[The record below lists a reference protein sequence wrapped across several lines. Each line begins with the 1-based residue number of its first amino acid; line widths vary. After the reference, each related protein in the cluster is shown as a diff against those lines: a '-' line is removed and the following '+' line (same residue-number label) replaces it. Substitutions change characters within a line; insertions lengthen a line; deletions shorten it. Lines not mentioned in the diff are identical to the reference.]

1 MLGASFLPARFRND
15 HSHASATN
23 PGYLSRQIT
32 PLLQSISQRAFNH
45 PIRTIAFVALL
56 ASTSYVSLLE
66 GSLFDHTSVPGDV
79 TGGADLNLLVENGK
93 RLVLGDET
101 AWRWQVQNEIFNQT
115 SAQELAVFT
124 LVFPD
129 SRSSALPRT
138 APLANEIPISDF
150 NAARL
155 LPSTSN
161 PLSPI
166 SKDSTLV
173 FSVLLKEA
181 FDFLD
186 FIRELPNSLSL
197 QDEFP
202 DNLRR
207 TTVWV
212 IKASKSDGNWSQ
224 NTLARWAYD
233 AWTNFVDL
241 LKVRGV
247 FCLVSSLPNET
258 SVECGIT

>member
-15 HSHASATN
+15 HTHGSATS
-23 PGYLSRQIT
+23 PGYLSRQTT

-45 PIRTIAFVALL
+45 PIRTIVFVALL

-66 GSLFDHTSVPGDV
+66 GSLFDHTAVTGEA
-79 TGGADLNLLVENGK
+79 TGGADWNLLVENGK

-115 SAQELAVFT
+115 SIQELAVFT

-129 SRSSALPRT
+129 SLSNSLPRT

-166 SKDSTLV
+166 SKDKTLV
-173 FSVLLKEA
+173 FSVLLNEA
-181 FDFLD
+181 PDFFD
-186 FIRELPNSLSL
+186 FIRELPNNPSL
-197 QDEFP
+197 QD
-202 DNLRR
+202 DLSDDLRR
-207 TTVWV
+207 TITWV
-212 IKASKSDGNWSQ
+212 IKASKSSGNWSQ
-224 NTLARWAYD
+224 NTYARWAHD

-241 LKVRGV
+241 IKVRGS
-247 FCLVSSLPNET
+247 FLP
-258 SVECGIT
+258 GIKLA